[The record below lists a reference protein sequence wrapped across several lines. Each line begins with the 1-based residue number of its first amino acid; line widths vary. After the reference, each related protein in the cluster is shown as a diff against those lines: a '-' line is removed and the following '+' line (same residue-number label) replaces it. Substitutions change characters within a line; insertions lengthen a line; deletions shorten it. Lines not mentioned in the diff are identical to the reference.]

1 MVELIATIILIYS
14 LFGIGVIVLKKVP
27 ILLTL
32 PENLPQKESF
42 ISKVKERLK
51 RANSFRNFSYEI
63 FLQKILTK
71 IRILSLKVDHHT
83 FNWIQKL
90 REQSKERNLKR
101 IDDYWEKIKK
111 EIKNKFPPSLPR

>member
-1 MVELIATIILIYS
+1 M
-14 LFGIGVIVLKKVP
+14 GVILFRKIPV
-27 ILLTL
+27 LLTL